1 MATTRRTASKA
12 TKKAGG
18 ENTAGA
24 ASKGSTGASGG
35 KSGGAKAAATTAKK
49 QTGRVVEDLGNGLAA
64 VYPTDQA
71 DYKKLAVELLQA
83 ANQPGDVQ
91 THSMPRRFVA
101 PADLVKKALGA

>member
-18 ENTAGA
+18 DNTAGA
-24 ASKGSTGASGG
+24 ASKGGSGASGG
-35 KSGGAKAAATTAKK
+35 VKAAATNAKK